1 MSADGNWKTTINSP
15 MGVQEGTLSITTSG
29 DSFSGKMEGRQGAQ
43 DISGKV
49 DGNTLTWSASITQPF
64 PITLEFTVSVDG
76 DQRSEE
82 HTSELQSRQYLVC
95 RLLLEK
101 KKQKHS
107 DVLHSVHTVLII
119 LGIQH

>member
-29 DSFSGKMEGRQGAQ
+29 DSFTGKMEGRQGAQ

-64 PITLEFTVSVDG
+64 PITLDFTVSVDG
-76 DQRSEE
+76 DNM
-82 HTSELQSRQYLVC
+82 TG
-95 RLLLEK
+95 
-101 KKQKHS
+101 
-107 DVLHSVHTVLII
+107 SVKAGAFGSSPLTGVRA
-119 LGIQH
+119 